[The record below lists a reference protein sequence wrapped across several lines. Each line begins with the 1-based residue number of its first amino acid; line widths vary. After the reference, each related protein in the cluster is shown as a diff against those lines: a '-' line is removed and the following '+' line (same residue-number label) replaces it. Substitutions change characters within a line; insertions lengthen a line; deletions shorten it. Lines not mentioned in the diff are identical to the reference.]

1 MSTKLRFAGHETFAC
16 RTAWLTKG
24 LRFIEERDGGL
35 QEFSKVDA
43 VVDLGVG
50 RNMVLSIRHW
60 LQAFNLIDSD
70 GGRLPASNL
79 LADFGNQEAV
89 DPFLERRDS
98 LWLLH
103 YELVSCG
110 YATIYPFFF
119 REFFKR
125 KTSRSFT
132 ESEVL
137 RALGSWIKGQEGQA
151 PSEKS
156 LIKDFR
162 VLLDNYCFKGGKQ
175 AEESMTNLLVDLNL
189 IIKTDFKSDKENV
202 YTLNGHAHNT
212 IGLELMG
219 CLLDKAFDNDSES
232 LDTLHY
238 RLGVP
243 LLMDRE
249 QFIQRILD
257 VSEAYPKHFVYKGDA
272 GIREVQRNKAFEWNQ
287 LQTA

>member
-24 LRFIEERDGGL
+24 LRYIEERDGGL
-35 QEFSKVDA
+35 ETFSRADA

-60 LQAFNLIDSD
+60 MQAFNLIDEA
-70 GGRLPASNL
+70 GGRLPAAEL
-79 LADFGNQEAV
+79 LIDSTEKEAF

-110 YATIYPFFF
+110 YATLYSFFF

-137 RALGSWIKGQEGQA
+137 RALGSWIKGLEGQA

-156 LIKDFR
+156 LVKDFR
-162 VLLDNYCFKGGKQ
+162 VLLDNYCFKGGKL

-189 IIKTDFKSDKENV
+189 IIKTDFKSEKENV

-212 IGLELMG
+212 IGLDLMA
-219 CLLDKAFDNDSES
+219 CLLNKAFENNSES

-249 QFIQRILD
+249 QFIQSVLD
-257 VSEAYPKHFVYKGDA
+257 VSTAYPKHFVYKEDA
-272 GIREVQRNKAFEWNQ
+272 GLREVQRKRAFEWNQ